1 MATIILDV
9 STKSKFRNSH
19 IKGSINIPY
28 TEVKS
33 NIEEIKKM
41 KPLIICCST
50 G

>member
-1 MATIILDV
+1 MATTILDV

-33 NIEEIKKM
+33 KIEEIKKM
-41 KPLIICCST
+41 QPL
-50 G
+50 